1 MDLCHGVALDILP
14 IEGYAPGNLA
24 RKWQVIEGKI
34 FQLFCTQVI
43 PTKERHGA
51 FMHYLG
57 TILLALAPTQK
68 MRYRIWKQAE
78 NYITIFDIDSPR
90 VDGITEMCAPQAI
103 LRKYPKKIFAS
114 AIEVPFENERL
125 PIPVGYDTYLRMA
138 FGDYM
143 KLPPKEQQKGH
154 HDAAFLDLDHPYEQY
169 KGIHYCC
176 KK

>member
-68 MRYRIWKQAE
+68 MRYRIWKRQK
-78 NYITIFDIDSPR
+78 TILQNLISTPTGGRHHGDVRTAGDSPEISEK
-90 VDGITEMCAPQAI
+90 DFCI
-103 LRKYPKKIFAS
+103 
-114 AIEVPFENERL
+114 
-125 PIPVGYDTYLRMA
+125 
-138 FGDYM
+138 GD
-143 KLPPKEQQKGH
+143 
-154 HDAAFLDLDHPYEQY
+154 
-169 KGIHYCC
+169 
-176 KK
+176 